1 MAKMNHRFITRMR
14 GVAQDKRNL
23 YILMDYLQHGELLNV
38 LKQVGRMNTQMVKFY
53 AAQVVL
59 MFEYMHGQDLI
70 YRDLK
75 PENVL
80 LDQEGYLKLTD
91 FGLSKVKQP
100 ADGMTNTFCGTP
112 EYLAPEVILSK
123 GHSFAVDWWSLGM
136 LTYEMISGINP
147 FKQQAM
153 KGNKSR
159 HEILQKITTQDID
172 ILPGFSKKAGDLL
185 RGLLTRDPNQ
195 RITTE

>member
-80 LDQEGYLKLTD
+80 L
-91 FGLSKVKQP
+91 
-100 ADGMTNTFCGTP
+100 
-112 EYLAPEVILSK
+112 
-123 GHSFAVDWWSLGM
+123 
-136 LTYEMISGINP
+136 
-147 FKQQAM
+147 
-153 KGNKSR
+153 
-159 HEILQKITTQDID
+159 
-172 ILPGFSKKAGDLL
+172 
-185 RGLLTRDPNQ
+185 
-195 RITTE
+195 